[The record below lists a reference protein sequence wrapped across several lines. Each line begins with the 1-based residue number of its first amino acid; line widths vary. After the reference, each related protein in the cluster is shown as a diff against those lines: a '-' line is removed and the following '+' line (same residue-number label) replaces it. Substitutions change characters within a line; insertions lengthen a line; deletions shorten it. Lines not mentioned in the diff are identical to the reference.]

1 MKREVTNEYILKLL
15 KSQMIAFLLLIVVSN
30 WGYIY
35 STNQIVELENEVQ
48 KLNSKLEFTKY
59 RIREL
64 EKRK

>member
-1 MKREVTNEYILKLL
+1 MKRKVTNEYILKLL

-35 STNQIVELENEVQ
+35 FTNQIVELENEVQ

-64 EKRK
+64 EKGK

>member
-15 KSQMIAFLLLIVVSN
+15 KSQMIAFLLLIMVSN

-35 STNQIVELENEVQ
+35 FTNQIVELENEVQ

>member
-35 STNQIVELENEVQ
+35 FTNQIVELENEVQ

>member
-15 KSQMIAFLLLIVVSN
+15 KSQMIAFLLLIMVSN
-30 WGYIY
+30 WGYMY
-35 STNQIVELENEVQ
+35 FTNQIVELENEVQ

-64 EKRK
+64 EKGK

>member
-35 STNQIVELENEVQ
+35 FTNQIVEL
-48 KLNSKLEFTKY
+48 
-59 RIREL
+59 
-64 EKRK
+64 

>member
-1 MKREVTNEYILKLL
+1 MKRKVTNEYILKLL
-15 KSQMIAFLLLIVVSN
+15 KSQMIAFLLLIMVSN

-35 STNQIVELENEVQ
+35 FTNQIVELENEVQ

-64 EKRK
+64 EKGK

>member
-35 STNQIVELENEVQ
+35 FTNQIVELENEVQ

-64 EKRK
+64 EKGK

>member
-15 KSQMIAFLLLIVVSN
+15 KSQMIAFLLLIMVSN
-30 WGYIY
+30 WGYMY
-35 STNQIVELENEVQ
+35 FTNQIVELENEVQ

>member
-1 MKREVTNEYILKLL
+1 MKRKVTNEYILKLL

-35 STNQIVELENEVQ
+35 FTNQIVELENEVQ

>member
-15 KSQMIAFLLLIVVSN
+15 KSQMIAFLLLIMVSN

-35 STNQIVELENEVQ
+35 FTNQIVELENEVQ

-64 EKRK
+64 EKGK

>member
-15 KSQMIAFLLLIVVSN
+15 KSQMIAFLLLIMVSN
-30 WGYIY
+30 WGYMY
-35 STNQIVELENEVQ
+35 FTNQIVELENEVQ
-48 KLNSKLEFTKY
+48 KLNSKLEFIKY

>member
-15 KSQMIAFLLLIVVSN
+15 KSQLIAFLLLIVVSN

-35 STNQIVELENEVQ
+35 FTNQIVELENEVQ

-64 EKRK
+64 EKGK